1 MKWCVQGLT
10 GLVIPE
16 SAGIFRRHTAN
27 GLILFR
33 HSKLLT
39 SSLFYFFWREVT
51 LFIYSITYAKQYH
64 TLKPVSVPESGD
76 WSVEKRLLGL
86 FKPYRRQL
94 LLALLGT
101 LYFGLTNSALALIIA
116 AMMELFAGASS
127 AALSHQ
133 TLSIH
138 LSREFLGINVYDLT
152 LNGAD
157 EARAFVFLLAMIA
170 VGLVLMKDVVFFAK
184 EYTLWKVT
192 NGALTG
198 LKARLFERVVRLPL
212 SFYDREKSGD
222 VIARVTYDVT
232 QLEGAIRSAINISK
246 SMLYTV
252 IYLAGM
258 FAMNWSLTLV
268 AMTIF
273 PLSAVLIKQFGGR
286 MRRAARNLSL
296 NVADYTAFM
305 TEATSGAR
313 AIKAFGQE
321 GNQAR
326 SFGDKLKE
334 NYRWAMKSAKY
345 AAINSPAQETIST
358 LGSFA
363 LVVYCGLRIING
375 TITVGDL
382 TGFIVLLSN
391 AYKPIKDL
399 GEVTGTLQRAAAS
412 SRRIFEILDEPD
424 EADII
429 GSGQATPEIH
439 GRIDFENVR
448 FAYAHDKEVLRGI
461 NLSVKQGET
470 LALVGPSGGGKSTV
484 MSLIPRFYPLT
495 SGSIRLD
502 GRNTAEFDIA
512 YLRRHI
518 AYVPQETILFSG
530 SIEQNILFGRQDASA
545 EEVIAAAKAAN
556 ALEFIERLPD
566 GMESEVGERGV
577 QLSGGQRQRIAI
589 ARAILRD
596 PKILLLDEATSALD
610 SESERLVQEALD
622 RLRAN
627 RTTIIIA
634 HRLSTIQNSD
644 RIAVIVDG
652 QIVELGTHAA
662 LMATAGVY
670 RRLCEQQFGAG
681 LA

>member
-1 MKWCVQGLT
+1 M
-10 GLVIPE
+10 
-16 SAGIFRRHTAN
+16 TA
-27 GLILFR
+27 
-33 HSKLLT
+33 
-39 SSLFYFFWREVT
+39 
-51 LFIYSITYAKQYH
+51 
-64 TLKPVSVPESGD
+64 PSVPISDD

-94 LLALLGT
+94 SLALLGT

-127 AALSHQ
+127 AVLSHT
-133 TLSIH
+133 TLNLH
-138 LSREFLGINVYDLT
+138 LHRSFLGIDVYNVT

-157 EARAFVFLLAMIA
+157 AARSFVFLLAIVA
-170 VGLVLMKDVVFFAK
+170 VGLVLLKDVVFFAK

-192 NGALTG
+192 NGALAK
-198 LKARLFERVVRLPL
+198 LKTTLFDRIVRLPL
-212 SFYDREKSGD
+212 AYSDRERSGD

-232 QLEGAIRSAINISK
+232 QLEGAIRSSINITK

-252 IYLAGM
+252 IYLGGM

-268 AMTIF
+268 AMAIF
-273 PLSAVLIKQFGGR
+273 PLSAVLIKSFGGR
-286 MRRAARNLSL
+286 MRKAARNLSL
-296 NVADYTAFM
+296 NVADYTAFI
-305 TEATSGAR
+305 TEATGGAR

-321 GNQAR
+321 ENQSK
-326 SFGDKLKE
+326 SFNEKLKD

-399 GEVTGTLQRAAAS
+399 GELTGTTQRAVAS

-424 EADII
+424 EGETI
-429 GSGQATPEIH
+429 GSGTLTPEIK
-439 GRIDFENVR
+439 GRLEFQDVKFSYTGGER
-448 FAYAHDKEVLRGI
+448 VLNGI
-461 NLSVKQGET
+461 NLAVETGET

-484 MSLIPRFYPLT
+484 MSLIPRFYPLHE
-495 SGSIRLD
+495 GRIELD
-502 GRNTAEFDIA
+502 GINTAEYDLA
-512 YLRRHI
+512 YLRRAI

-530 SIEQNILFGRQDASA
+530 TIEQNILFGRQEASHD
-545 EEVIAAAKAAN
+545 EVIVAARAAN
-556 ALEFIERLPD
+556 ALEFIERLPG
-566 GMESEVGERGV
+566 GMQSEVGERGV

-610 SESERLVQEALD
+610 TESERLVQEALD
-622 RLRAN
+622 RLRKN
-627 RTTIIIA
+627 RTTIVIA
-634 HRLSTIQNSD
+634 HRLSTIQNAD
-644 RIAVIVDG
+644 KIAVVVDGRIAECG
-652 QIVELGTHAA
+652 SHTELHA
-662 LMATAGVY
+662 LRGVY
-670 RRLCEQQFGAG
+670 RRLCDQQMSMG
-681 LA
+681 